1 MFRNLT
7 ESTKGVLCMIAGT
20 LVLTSQDAITKWM
33 TAKYHAGEIL
43 FYRGIFSFIPIII
56 LIIVAKNFKIIFTK
70 NLKTTLL
77 RAFLGT
83 ATSIFVVL
91 SFIQLPLATALAII
105 FLSPIM
111 LTALSGPL
119 LKEKVGWRRWV
130 AVFVGFLGVLLIM
143 RPSGGGDYLYYA
155 IPIATALLATFRDL
169 VTRSMKGGDSSAS
182 ILFFSMIAA
191 LTTGAFSL
199 PIFGATVPSLSDLIL
214 FAAAGTMV
222 GLAHLLQIQA
232 LLFASASI
240 VSPFK
245 YLSLVYAALIGYFI
259 WGDVPDEWKISG
271 AVLIVGAG
279 IFILYREGQQSP
291 RGSSL

>member
-111 LTALSGPL
+111 LTA
-119 LKEKVGWRRWV
+119 
-130 AVFVGFLGVLLIM
+130 
-143 RPSGGGDYLYYA
+143 
-155 IPIATALLATFRDL
+155 
-169 VTRSMKGGDSSAS
+169 
-182 ILFFSMIAA
+182 
-191 LTTGAFSL
+191 
-199 PIFGATVPSLSDLIL
+199 
-214 FAAAGTMV
+214 
-222 GLAHLLQIQA
+222 
-232 LLFASASI
+232 
-240 VSPFK
+240 
-245 YLSLVYAALIGYFI
+245 
-259 WGDVPDEWKISG
+259 
-271 AVLIVGAG
+271 
-279 IFILYREGQQSP
+279 
-291 RGSSL
+291 

>member
-7 ESTKGVLCMIAGT
+7 DNTKGVLCMIAGT

-43 FYRGIFSFIPIII
+43 FYRGIFSFIPIIG
-56 LIIVAKNFKIIFTK
+56 LIIIAKNYKIIFTK

-91 SFIQLPLATALAII
+91 SFIHLPLATALAII

-143 RPSGGGDYLYYA
+143 RPSGGGDYFLYA
-155 IPIATALLATFRDL
+155 IPIITALLATFRDL

-182 ILFFSMIAA
+182 ILFFSMVAA
-191 LTTGAFSL
+191 LITGALSL
-199 PIFGATVPSLSDLIL
+199 PVFGASMPSLYDLFL

-222 GLAHLLQIQA
+222 GLAHFLQIQA

-259 WGDVPDEWKISG
+259 WGDVPDEWKICG
-271 AVLIVGAG
+271 AALIVGAG
-279 IFILYREGQQSP
+279 IFILYREGQQKAV
-291 RGSSL
+291 R